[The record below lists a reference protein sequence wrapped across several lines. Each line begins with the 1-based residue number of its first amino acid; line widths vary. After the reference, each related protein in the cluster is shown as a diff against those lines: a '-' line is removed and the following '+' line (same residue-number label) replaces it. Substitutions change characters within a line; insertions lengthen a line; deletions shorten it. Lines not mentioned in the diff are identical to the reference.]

1 MGNNPLIEA
10 AFKFIVSILILPRY
24 EEASASHGG
33 KDIAF
38 IVFAHLL
45 GRNIVRIHPFD
56 GAAYSKLS
64 QVIILTTLE
73 AVIFIK
79 DINQFREGR
88 SNVDTGF
95 ILDAFQT
102 LLEDFLDDLSIFF
115 NVLVLGIQ
123 MKEKGY
129 ERRLSI
135 SRHQGIDLVLDCLDT
150 ACQLFLHAGIEDF
163 VEFLFT
169 Q

>member
-1 MGNNPLIEA
+1 MTDHKCFTAEFQAFVKEFPELILIALGNDANLGQVDGNNPLIEA

-45 GRNIVRIHPFD
+45 GRNIVRIHPFN

-102 LLEDFLDDLSIFF
+102 LLEDFSMI
-115 NVLVLGIQ
+115 
-123 MKEKGY
+123 
-129 ERRLSI
+129 
-135 SRHQGIDLVLDCLDT
+135 
-150 ACQLFLHAGIEDF
+150 
-163 VEFLFT
+163 
-169 Q
+169 